1 MLVIKNVKV
10 RLVLKPI
17 LLLSCIPLV
26 LLQQYAAAMLLLALA
41 ALFLFLTGFDQ
52 KKTGTRRLILV
63 AVFVALSCIGR
74 FIPFLKPMTALVI
87 LSGMYLGAEAGFL
100 TGAFTALISNLY
112 FGQGPWTPF
121 QMLSWGVIGLAAGV
135 LSKYLQKSRL
145 LLILFGAITGFLFS
159 AIMDIW
165 TVLWYKGYFRLDYY
179 LAALLTALPHMIL
192 YMLGNVIFLILFFR
206 PFHEKMSRIKDKYG
220 I

>member
-26 LLQQYAAAMLLLALA
+26 LLQQYAAAMLLLALV

-87 LSGMYLGAEAGFL
+87 LSGMYLGGEAGFL

-121 QMLSWGVIGLAAGV
+121 QMLSWGVVGLAAGV

-165 TVLWYKGYFRLDYY
+165 TVLWYNGNFRLDYY
-179 LAALLTALPHMIL
+179 LTALLTALPHMVL